1 MARIVWILAVICCL
15 AGICQVTEGYLAI
28 ISSNL
33 SPGTLIFEAGV
44 PQLGG
49 KRKYD
54 VSGDRTA
61 RFARKLLK
69 VNPHNG
75 RVTLARKLNCDGLQY
90 PRLFTFYIDSTSSRL
105 GRPNIDYY
113 SLPLRVLITGCGDEN
128 QDLAATKGW
137 MAETLASYA
146 MPSTEKFT
154 EICLRRSQ
162 LVAGLRDFLPHTA
175 LKECETR
182 WDGVADSRFLIEG
195 TGGDLVSASEQ
206 CLIDPLWK
214 ISVSMTLRCSS
225 SLTHLVDTEHRLK
238 IVFHHQQLDDTDLG
252 RRVRRELKNRSPFF
266 EHGLYTA
273 AVEEEKEPGELV
285 TIVRARDP
293 EGGTV
298 HYSMQSLLDARSTAL
313 FLLDSITGKVT
324 TRAKLDRE
332 SVELHY
338 FKVLAVDDSFPP
350 RTGTTTL
357 QINVLDANDHPPT
370 FEWPEY
376 EAPIRETVPLGSTV
390 IAVKATD
397 KDSGRNAEVEYN
409 ILSTTGGGTTSIA
422 QDSETFRID
431 QKSGVVTTR
440 MSLDRE
446 KTEVYT
452 VLITASD
459 LSNTVS
465 LRKTATT
472 TLIVR
477 ILDDN
482 DNYPQFSERSYSTTI
497 PEDIDYTTNPI
508 IAHIQATD
516 ADSGPNAAI
525 RYNIIGGNTQNTFS
539 IDSLSGD
546 VTLVKPLDYE
556 TIDLYRIVVR
566 AQDGGAPARSNTT
579 QLLVHVEDV
588 NDNAPRFF
596 TSLLQETVSEGVPIG
611 YSVVRVQA
619 YDGDKG
625 LNALIK
631 YYIGARDINGGST
644 ENIPISVNPETGW
657 IHTTKQLDREICS
670 RYQFTVVAIDSGEP
684 PKSGSATVVITI
696 TDINDND
703 PKFESKNYEAVVSE
717 DDPPGTSVSLVT
729 ATDPDEDSKIHYD
742 ITAGNSRARFSI
754 TSQNGGGLI
763 TVAQPLDYK
772 QEKRFVLTVTA
783 SDSGG
788 RMDTAL
794 VYINISDANNFA
806 PIFENAPYSVSVFED
821 APIGTTVLVV
831 SATDS
836 DVGQNAQVTYSLGT
850 DSDDDDGNNKN
861 NDNSEFTINPQT
873 GAITTT
879 RPLDRE
885 RTSGYLLTVTAK
897 DGGVPGLSDTT
908 DVEISVTDVNDNPP
922 VFEAAQYTG
931 TVPED
936 VLVGTSVVRVSAT
949 DADQGLNGRVRYT
962 LDDDG
967 DGAFA
972 IDSTTGIVRTAK
984 QLDRESV
991 MRYTLKAMAVDRGI
1005 PALSSIVPIIIKIED
1020 VNDSPP
1026 AFESDKIILY
1036 IPENSPIGSTVGEIY
1051 AHDPDEGLNAVVQYS
1066 IIGGE
1071 DANSFTL
1078 NTRPGSDRAELI
1090 TLEELDYESQKKK
1103 YEIFVRAASPPLR
1116 SDVLVQIMITDIND
1130 NAPVL
1135 KDFQIIFNN
1144 FKDFFPTK
1152 SIGKIPAVDA
1162 DVTDKLYYNI
1172 LSGNNANLI
1181 TLNKTTG
1188 EIILSP
1194 QLNTNVPRIATM
1206 EVSVSDGVNQVK
1218 ATMTLSVRLI
1228 TDKILYN
1235 SITVRLDDMTVEA
1248 FLSPLLNYF
1257 IDGLAAIIPCP
1268 RENIFIFSV
1277 QQDTDVNGKIL
1288 NVSFSARKVEPGN
1301 IDEFYTSQYLQERV
1315 YLNRG
1320 ILARLS
1326 TLVVLPFDDNLC
1338 VREPCLNFED
1348 CITVLKFGNA
1358 SGFATSNTILFR
1370 PIYPVTTFSCQCP
1383 RGFTGSKESYLCDME
1398 VNLCFSNP
1406 CKNGGTCKRKE
1417 GGYTCI
1423 CDDNYTG
1430 DNCQLSLNQSNICAA
1445 SHTTDNNN
1453 YNVCKNNAKCIDKL
1467 DGGFTCESCPII
1479 PLNTVTQF
1487 CELRARSFGP
1497 STFLTFPSLKQRH
1510 RLNIKLKFATESSQ
1524 GLLLYNGRYNEKHD
1538 FIALE
1543 IINSELQFSFSLGD
1557 KITRATAAIP
1567 GGVSDGQWHT
1577 VNVNYI
1583 NRTVTITI
1591 DDCDI
1596 GLALHYGKKLGDK
1609 WSCAGTGEQI
1619 LEPRCNLITETCHR
1633 FLDLT
1638 GPMQLGGLP
1647 SIPSDFQITN
1657 KDFIGCISDLYIDY
1671 KFIDLNSYV
1680 ADNGT
1685 IVGCPEKYEFCLS
1698 SPCNNN
1704 GKCREIWSGY
1714 ICECQEGF
1722 SGPQCSEEI
1731 SKPWRFHGDGLL
1743 SFNPLLRPIQL
1754 PWMTAFSLRTRAVNS
1769 FIMNIQIGQNSSAL
1783 FYLKDGK
1790 LATSLDGIEIIK
1802 TKVPINNGEW
1812 QRIEIIWQTG
1822 LVSLDIN
1829 YRNNP
1834 LISSLPAKLQGL
1846 YVGRILLGGPD
1857 QSIVSSSSSSSSSTT
1872 TANTNTIISSG
1883 IGELQFYE
1891 GCIQDLRIG
1900 TNQSI
1905 LQRPTVQEN
1914 IGIGCTDDSECSVK
1928 CPEKSSCIKK
1938 WQASECV
1945 CDPGYVGE
1953 HCEAICDINPCH
1965 SDSGIC
1971 LEENSS
1977 KRGYKCQCNSEEYT
1991 GEYCEVRVDQSCPT
2005 TWWGSPVCGPC
2016 YCDESKGYDPSCNK
2030 TNGECYCKKN
2040 HYQPPNGEKDQCIP
2054 CNCYTVGSRGP
2065 RCDPVTGQCRCL
2077 EGVIGRAC
2085 TDCANPYAEVTSTG
2099 CQVIYNG
2106 CPKSYAGGLWWPQ
2119 TLFNKTGDS
2128 PVVVVVFEN
2137 CPGTAQG
2144 MASRQCDSES
2154 GGWQSPDLFNCTSDI
2169 FIQQRY
2175 NLAAI
2180 ENSEMILNRDIAVK
2194 IARDLNFA
2202 VKNIK
2207 NMYGADV
2214 LIAESLFKLLLKYE
2228 ESQADLHLTHNQD
2241 KDYVPNLVGIAGGI
2255 LNKKYKDTWLR
2266 IEELNGDSTDKILD
2280 AMARYL
2286 KILTNSQHN
2295 TFTDPFEVVDPF
2307 VIMGMDTVTSES
2319 LFGYESTV
2327 NNGEIFKSAIEEI
2340 DKKVILPD
2348 TSSFLSTPTHLES
2361 YISFPKYN
2369 NYIADPRRFDPY
2381 SKIRVP
2387 LSLLGIK
2394 GVSPG
2399 EIKNNENEDNNEKA
2413 VLSYV
2418 QYKELGSLLPKK
2430 FDDSVNV
2437 RWGVE
2442 VAVGSPVITISILIP
2457 SDNGT
2462 KLLSN
2467 NPQSPVQ
2474 IQLWISE
2481 DDGTKIRI
2489 NPQCVHWSTAR
2500 NSGEWSR
2507 IGCTTDIDD
2516 STIDYYYLN
2525 PDNNNNNNNLE
2536 RRKMINCSCQ
2546 GVILQVKN
2554 LQLATFAVLTDVLDL
2569 EYVPEP
2575 SLLEDV
2581 TSYSAFMLSLP
2592 LLLSAL
2598 LILTLIRG
2606 SATNS
2611 NSIHKNLVLC
2621 VFMGELLYLIALK
2634 ARSPLV
2640 SNEFT
2645 CKLTAIGLH
2654 YSWLSA
2660 FAWTL
2665 VDSIHLYRMLTE
2677 MRDVNHGQMRFYY
2690 TIGYAIPAII
2700 VGLTIGVRADQYGNF
2715 YFCWLSIYETVVWS
2729 LIGPICLAVVI
2740 NFLILIISVK
2750 AAFTLKEHIMGFGNL
2765 RTLLWLSVAS
2775 LPLLGATWT
2784 LAVLSASENSP
2795 ILSYLLSVSIVVH
2808 SSFSLIGYCFINGR
2822 VRRNFYLSLLRCFGK
2837 KSPLLESSMMVNG
2850 SSSQNINGQ
2859 SRSAL
2864 AYNSN
2869 YISNGSGMITNVGT
2883 TTGTCRRVHVGVSTS
2898 STTSRSTNKTGSSP
2912 YRSDVHLRHTS
2923 TSTSNYNSDRDPYMM
2938 SSTRSKKNRNTQ
2950 HSSVNNPN
2958 RNSNKIIL
2966 RNSRRDSESDES
2978 DGSHNDDDT
2987 TGGRGSAGR
2996 SLDLASSHSSD
3007 DDDVTSNPTG
3017 TDSNNIN
3024 NKNNKRK
3031 IGLKTVGVST
3041 QQQQQVTHNY
3051 LPNIHQQNSLVGDNG
3066 SGTDHLNI
3074 LCSNTDLFPN
3084 IKPIYA
3090 PRWSSQLPE
3099 AYLPTNIDI
3108 RSSQWSGGTISD
3120 NEIASNKTS
3129 SPNPLP
3135 YPPDDI
3141 SSPLKFGGAG
3151 EHDNNY
3157 SEGEDK
3163 ISSNQNYN
3171 HIGGSYSG
3179 GGGGGGGG
3187 EKYLFPYTAEEDH
3200 TVSPTPYLLSMSSRI
3215 LGSSLSHHSHN
3226 SNQDNH
3232 SGSERYGSLKRGQS
3246 QSLHGSLHDN
3256 LNAVDRYGSLKRG
3269 KITPTVLEDMPEYIL
3284 PITGRILSSS
3294 LTHDL
3299 HHSNELAA
3307 LRHHHQ
3313 LQQQQQQQLLQQQ
3326 QQQQQQHY
3334 EQTITE
3340 TEKDINAET
3349 PV

>member
-1 MARIVWILAVICCL
+1 MARTIWIVVLVCCL
-15 AGICQVTEGYLAI
+15 AGLWQVTQAYLAVL
-28 ISSNL
+28 SSNL
-33 SPGTLIFEAGV
+33 PPGTLVFEAGV

-49 KRKYD
+49 RRKYE
-54 VSGDRTA
+54 VSADRTA

-75 RVTLARKLNCDGLQY
+75 RVTLARSLNCDGLQY

-146 MPSTEKFT
+146 MPSTDKFT
-154 EICLRRSQ
+154 EICLRTSQ
-162 LVAGLRDFLPHTA
+162 LVAALRDFLPHTA
-175 LKECETR
+175 IKECDTR
-182 WDGVADSRFLIEG
+182 WGGVADSRFLVEG
-195 TGGDLVSASEQ
+195 AAGDLVSASEQ

-214 ISVSMTLRCSS
+214 ISVSMILRCGS
-225 SLTHLVDTEHRLK
+225 THLADTEHRLK

-285 TIVRARDP
+285 TVVRARDP

-298 HYSMQSLLDARSTAL
+298 HYSMQSLLDARSSAL
-313 FLLDSITGKVT
+313 FLLDSISGKVT

-357 QINVLDANDHPPT
+357 QVNVLDANDHAPS

-376 EAPIRETVPLGSTV
+376 EAPIRESVPLGSTV

-397 KDSGRNAEVEYN
+397 KDSGRNAEVEYA
-409 ILSTTGGGTTSIA
+409 IVSTTGGGMTSVTEDCA
-422 QDSETFRID
+422 TFRID
-431 QKSGVVTTR
+431 PKSGVVTTR

-452 VLITASD
+452 VLISASD
-459 LSNTVS
+459 LANTVS
-465 LRKTATT
+465 ARKTATT

-477 ILDDN
+477 VLDDN
-482 DNYPQFSERSYSTTI
+482 DNYPQFSERSYSTTVA
-497 PEDIDYTTNPI
+497 EDMDYTTNPV
-508 IAHIQATD
+508 IAGIRATD
-516 ADSGPNAAI
+516 ADSGANAAI

-556 TIDLYRIVVR
+556 TMDLYRIVVR
-566 AQDGGAPARSNTT
+566 AQDGGVPARSNTT

-611 YSVVRVQA
+611 HSVIRVQA

-631 YYIGARDINGGST
+631 YSIGARDFNGAST
-644 ENIPISVNPETGW
+644 ENFPIAVNAESGW
-657 IHTTKQLDREICS
+657 IHTTKQLDREVCS
-670 RYQFTVVAIDSGEP
+670 RYQFTVIAVDSGEP
-684 PKSGSATVVITI
+684 PKSGSATVVLTV

-703 PKFESKNYEAVVSE
+703 PKFEPKNYEAVVSE
-717 DDPPGTSVSLVT
+717 DDPPGTSVALVT
-729 ATDPDEDSKIHYD
+729 ATDPDEDAKIHYD
-742 ITAGNSRARFSI
+742 ITAGNTRARFSI

-794 VYINISDANNFA
+794 VYINVSDANNFA
-806 PIFENAPYSVSVFED
+806 PMFENAPYSVAVFED

-850 DSDDDDGNNKN
+850 EGDGN
-861 NDNSEFTINPQT
+861 DNAEFTINPQT

-879 RPLDRE
+879 RALDRE
-885 RTSGYLLTVTAK
+885 RSSGYLLTVTAK
-897 DGGVPGLSDTT
+897 DGGVPPLSDTT
-908 DVEISVTDVNDNPP
+908 DVEISVTDVNDNAP

-936 VLVGTSVVRVSAT
+936 VLLGTAVVRVSAT
-949 DADQGLNGRVRYT
+949 DADMGSNGRVRYT

-1005 PALSSIVPIIIKIED
+1005 PALSSVVPIIIKIED

-1026 AFESDKIILY
+1026 AFESDKIVLY
-1036 IPENSPIGSTVGEIY
+1036 IAENSPVGSTVGEIY

-1071 DANSFTL
+1071 DANSFAL
-1078 NTRPGSDRAELI
+1078 NTRQGADRAELL
-1090 TLEELDYESQKKK
+1090 TLEELDYESPKKK

-1116 SDVLVQIMITDIND
+1116 SDVLVQIMVTDVND

-1144 FKDFFPTK
+1144 YKDFFPTTP
-1152 SIGKIPAVDA
+1152 IGKIPAVDA
-1162 DVTDKLYYNI
+1162 DVTDKLIYNI
-1172 LSGNNANLI
+1172 LAGNNANLI

-1206 EVSVSDGVNQVK
+1206 EVSVSDGVNEAK

-1228 TDKILYN
+1228 TDKMLYN

-1277 QQDTDVNGKIL
+1277 QEDTDVHGKIL

-1301 IDEFYTSQYLQERV
+1301 NDEFYSSQYLQERV

-1348 CITVLKFGNA
+1348 CVTVLKFGNA
-1358 SGFATSNTILFR
+1358 SGFASSNTILFR
-1370 PIYPVTTFSCQCP
+1370 PIYPVTTFSCECP
-1383 RGFTGSKESYLCDME
+1383 RGFTGSKEAYLCDME

-1406 CKNGGTCKRKE
+1406 CKNYGTCQRKE

-1423 CDDNYTG
+1423 CGPNFTG
-1430 DNCQLSLNQSNICAA
+1430 DNCQVSLDEGVCTADICKGE
-1445 SHTTDNNN
+1445 S
-1453 YNVCKNNAKCIDKL
+1453 KCLGKL
-1467 DGGFTCESCPII
+1467 GGGFTCEACPIT
-1479 PLNTVTQF
+1479 PLDTVTPF

-1497 STFLTFPSLKQRH
+1497 ATFLTFPSLKQRH
-1510 RLNIKLKFATESSQ
+1510 RLHLKLKFATEVSE

-1543 IINSELQFSFSLGD
+1543 IIDSQVQFSFSLGD
-1557 KITRATAAIP
+1557 EVTRATAAIP
-1567 GGVSDGQWHT
+1567 GGVTDGQWHE
-1577 VNVNYI
+1577 VQIIYV
-1583 NRTVTITI
+1583 NRTVTIAV
-1591 DDCDI
+1591 DDCDVA
-1596 GLALHYGKKLGDK
+1596 LALRYGDRLGDK
-1609 WSCAGTGEQI
+1609 WTCAGTAEQI
-1619 LEPRCNLITETCHR
+1619 LEPRCSLITETCHR

-1647 SIPSDFQITN
+1647 AIPSDFQVTN
-1657 KDFIGCISDLYIDY
+1657 KDFVGCISDVYIDY
-1671 KFIDLNSYV
+1671 KFIDLNSFV

-1685 IVGCPEKYEFCLS
+1685 TVGCPEKHAFCAS

-1714 ICECQEGF
+1714 VCECEEGF
-1722 SGPQCSEEI
+1722 AGSQCSEEVG
-1731 SKPWRFHGDGLL
+1731 KPWRFHGDGLL

-1754 PWMTAFSLRTRAVNS
+1754 PWMTALSLRTRATNTFVMS
-1769 FIMNIQIGQNSSAL
+1769 IQIGQNSSAL
-1783 FYLKDGK
+1783 FFLKEGR
-1790 LATSLDGIEIIK
+1790 LATSLDGIEIIR
-1802 TKVPINNGEW
+1802 TQTSINDGEW
-1812 QRIEIIWQTG
+1812 HHIEIIWQSS
-1822 LVSLDIN
+1822 LVSLDMN
-1829 YRNNP
+1829 YRNRP
-1834 LISSLPAKLQGL
+1834 SISSLPAKLQGL
-1846 YVGRILLGGPD
+1846 YVGRILLGGAD
-1857 QSIVSSSSSSSSSTT
+1857 QSVST
-1872 TANTNTIISSG
+1872 
-1883 IGELQFYE
+1883 ELPFYE

-1900 TNQSI
+1900 TNQSV

-1914 IGIGCTDDSECSVK
+1914 VGTGCLADNECSVT
-1928 CPEKSSCIKK
+1928 CPEESSCVSK

-1945 CDPGYVGE
+1945 CNSGHVGE
-1953 HCEAICDINPCH
+1953 NCEAICDINPCH
-1965 SDSGIC
+1965 SDSGTCI
-1971 LEENSS
+1971 EVNNSR
-1977 KRGYKCQCNSEEYT
+1977 RGYKCECNSQEYT

-2030 TNGECYCKKN
+2030 TTGECYCKKN
-2040 HYQPPNGEKDQCIP
+2040 HYQPPGKDECIP
-2054 CNCYTVGSRGP
+2054 CNCYSIGSRGP
-2065 RCDPVTGQCRCL
+2065 RCDAVTGQCRCL

-2085 TDCANPYAEVTSTG
+2085 TDCANPYAEVTSNG
-2099 CQVIYNG
+2099 CEVIYHG
-2106 CPKSYAGGLWWPQ
+2106 CPRSYAGGLWWPQ
-2119 TLFNKTGDS
+2119 TSFNKTA
-2128 PVVVVVFEN
+2128 VLVLEE
-2137 CPGTAQG
+2137 CPGTAEG
-2144 MASRQCDSES
+2144 MASRECDSKS
-2154 GGWQSPDLFNCTSDI
+2154 GGWQSPDLFNCTSEA
-2169 FIQQRY
+2169 FVQQRY
-2175 NLAAI
+2175 YLAAF
-2180 ENSEMILNRDIAVK
+2180 ENSEMTLDRDMAVK
-2194 IARDLNFA
+2194 IARDLHEA
-2202 VKNIK
+2202 VQTVK

-2214 LIAESLFKLLLKYE
+2214 LITESLLIALLNYE

-2241 KDYVPNLVGIAGGI
+2241 KDYVPHLVGIASSV
-2255 LNKKYKDTWLR
+2255 LNKKYINIWER
-2266 IEELNGDSTDKILD
+2266 IQQLNGDSPDKILD
-2280 AMARYL
+2280 AMAKYL
-2286 KILTNSQHN
+2286 KVLTGSQHN
-2295 TFTDPFEVVDPF
+2295 TFTDPFEVVDTY

-2319 LFGYESTV
+2319 LFGYETAEYKEDPAASTARPV
-2327 NNGEIFKSAIEEI
+2327 EA
-2340 DKKVILPD
+2340 DRKVILPD
-2348 TSSFLSTPTHLES
+2348 TSSFLSMPAHLEP

-2387 LSLLGIK
+2387 LSLLGIRPLN
-2394 GVSPG
+2394 PG
-2399 EIKNNENEDNNEKA
+2399 EVNDKNKDNNDKA

-2418 QYKELGSLLPKK
+2418 QYKELGALLPKR

-2442 VAVGSPVITISILIP
+2442 VAVGSPIVTISVLIP

-2462 KLLSN
+2462 KSLVDS
-2467 NPQSPVQ
+2467 PQSPVQ

-2481 DDGTKIRI
+2481 DDGAKIRT

-2507 IGCTTDIDD
+2507 IGCTTEIDESQESD
-2516 STIDYYYLN
+2516 
-2525 PDNNNNNNNLE
+2525 
-2536 RRKMINCSCQ
+2536 RQMVNCSCQ

-2581 TSYSAFMLSLP
+2581 TSYSAFMLALP

-2611 NSIHKNLVLC
+2611 NSIHKNLVMC
-2621 VFMGELLYLIALK
+2621 VFLAELLYMIALK

-2640 SNEFT
+2640 SNEFP

-2654 YSWLSA
+2654 YAWLSA

-2690 TIGYAIPAII
+2690 TIGYAMPAII

-2729 LIGPICLAVVI
+2729 LIGPICVAVII
-2740 NFLILIISVK
+2740 NFFILIMSVK

-2765 RTLLWLSVAS
+2765 RTLLWLSVVS

-2795 ILSYLLSVSIVVH
+2795 MLSYLLSVSIVTH
-2808 SSFSLIGYCFINGR
+2808 AAFSLIGYCFINGR
-2822 VRRNFYLSLLRCFGK
+2822 VRRNLYLSLLRCFGK

-2850 SSSQNINGQ
+2850 SSSQNVNGQ

-2864 AYNSN
+2864 AYNST
-2869 YISNGSGMITNVGT
+2869 YAGT
-2883 TTGTCRRVHVGVSTS
+2883 GTTCRRVHVGVSTS

-2923 TSTSNYNSDRDPYMM
+2923 TSTSNYNSDRDPYL
-2938 SSTRSKKNRNTQ
+2938 SSRSQHNRPETTEARGG
-2950 HSSVNNPN
+2950 PGGGG
-2958 RNSNKIIL
+2958 
-2966 RNSRRDSESDES
+2966 SRRDSESDS
-2978 DGSHNDDDT
+2978 DGSHADDT
-2987 TGGRGSAGR
+2987 GGGR

-3007 DDDVTSNPTG
+3007 DDEVTTSRRTHK
-3017 TDSNNIN
+3017 NI
-3024 NKNNKRK
+3024 
-3031 IGLKTVGVST
+3031 GVST
-3041 QQQQQVTHNY
+3041 QQVTHNY
-3051 LPNIHQQNSLVGDNG
+3051 LPNIHQNAG
-3066 SGTDHLNI
+3066 DHLNI

-3099 AYLPTNIDI
+3099 AYLPSNVDI
-3108 RSSQWSGGTISD
+3108 RGSQWSGGTMSD

-3135 YPPDDI
+3135 YPDL
-3141 SSPLKFGGAG
+3141 SPPQKLGP
-3151 EHDNNY
+3151 HDENY
-3157 SEGEDK
+3157 SEGEEK
-3163 ISSNQNYN
+3163 VNPGN
-3171 HIGGSYSG
+3171 
-3179 GGGGGGGG
+3179 GGG

-3215 LGSSLSHHSHN
+3215 LSSSMSHHSQN
-3226 SNQDNH
+3226 SNHDNNH

-3246 QSLHGSLHDN
+3246 QSQSRQSLHGSLHDN
-3256 LNAVDRYGSLKRG
+3256 LNAADRYGSLKRG
-3269 KITPTVLEDMPEYIL
+3269 KVTPTVLEDMPEYIL
-3284 PITGRILSSS
+3284 PMTGRILSSS

-3307 LRHHHQ
+3307 LRHH
-3313 LQQQQQQQLLQQQ
+3313 QQQQQQLQH
-3326 QQQQQQHY
+3326 QQQHY